1 MGLDNSTTDPSRD
14 TVTVTNP
21 NSSCSLRKSRDEPHL
36 PPPSLGKT
44 VLLVWA
50 VGLGTWIV
58 TLDVAPSLGLSTDT
72 LWVDGEA
79 GPPQPDQTQDKAN
92 GVRAVHEPGPGS
104 RQEKFCL
111 QTGAHPAPCSAPAPC
126 HQPDACVQ
134 PSRENQE
141 FRATVSPDRL
151 QEGSRPLDPCEKC
164 LLVSNPGFTPM
175 LFSAKELKNH
185 VIYTYTS
192 VSIENVC
199 TSGKMALPARWG
211 LLS

>member
-21 NSSCSLRKSRDEPHL
+21 NSSCSLWNSRDEPHQSRDEPHL

-50 VGLGTWIV
+50 LGTWAV
-58 TLDVAPSLGLSTDT
+58 TLDGAPGLGLSTDT
-72 LWVDGEA
+72 LWVDGEV
-79 GPPQPDQTQDKAN
+79 GPHTARPDTRKPTGSGLCRSLGRSSASKFELTPLPAHPQPGLMPVCSPTVKTRN
-92 GVRAVHEPGPGS
+92 SEP
-104 RQEKFCL
+104 QF
-111 QTGAHPAPCSAPAPC
+111 Q
-126 HQPDACVQ
+126 
-134 PSRENQE
+134 
-141 FRATVSPDRL
+141 PDRL

-164 LLVSNPGFTPM
+164 LLVSNPGFTLM

-199 TSGKMALPARWG
+199 TSGEMALPARWG